1 MDRIQS
7 QYRQLTPQSPTP
19 FRQTSPVSP
28 PAVRLDRIVAIPES
42 ESKQSGLLAK
52 R

>member
-1 MDRIQS
+1 MDKVQS
-7 QYRQLTPQSPTP
+7 QYRQLTPQNPTP
-19 FRQTSPVSP
+19 FRQTAPVSP

-42 ESKQSGLLAK
+42 ESKQAGMLAK